1 MFFDYIWRNL
11 TKNKVLRLESAKY
24 DINIFFF
31 FLYFFF
37 LDPGVP
43 DRIQIFWPIRIR
55 TEEKSL
61 IRIRTKGPGSE
72 TLHFLVTRQKYDWNF
87 LNILVG
93 GLPLS
98 LVSCRM
104 TQNDEDVKRR

>member
-1 MFFDYIWRNL
+1 MIKMTRDAVWEL
-11 TKNKVLRLESAKY
+11 
-24 DINIFFF
+24 F
-31 FLYFFF
+31 FLMTNY
-37 LDPGVP
+37 LNVLI
-43 DRIQIFWPIRIR
+43 RIQTDPDFWPIRIR